1 MFNTLPDN
9 THWIKFTVLAAMVF
23 MTPAYADL
31 QDPTRPPN
39 ASLTGSSAESDM
51 ADNKIF
57 LSTILISPERRVA
70 VINGKALRKGDQVG
84 AGQIIK
90 INPSEVVLKVGK
102 DTEILS
108 LLPKAL
114 KLRTR
119 KAGYEQ

>member
-1 MFNTLPDN
+1 MFNKLPDN
-9 THWIKFTVLAAMVF
+9 KRRTKFTALAAIVF
-23 MTPAYADL
+23 MTSAYADL
-31 QDPTRPPN
+31 PDPTRPPN
-39 ASLTGSSAESDM
+39 ASLTGSSAETDM

-57 LSTILISPERRVA
+57 LSSILISPERRVA

-84 AGQIIK
+84 AGKIVK

-119 KAGYEQ
+119 KTGYE